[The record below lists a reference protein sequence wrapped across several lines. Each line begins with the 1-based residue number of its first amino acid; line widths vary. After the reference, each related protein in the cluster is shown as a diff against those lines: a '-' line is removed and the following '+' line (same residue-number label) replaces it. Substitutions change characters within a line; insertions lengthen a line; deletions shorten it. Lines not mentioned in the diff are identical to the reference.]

1 MMDSLNIGKAIY
13 TILQTSIDDHIDI
26 DKKIYPLIADEGT
39 TFPFIIYKRTG
50 LTPESTKDNTN
61 ENVSVEIN
69 IASSNYSESIDLA
82 IKVRKAL
89 EHKKGT
95 YSDIAIEDIVIDD
108 ATEDYIEDT
117 FIQTLTFKI
126 ELQ

>member
-13 TILQTSIDDHIDI
+13 TILQTSIDI

-95 YSDIAIEDIVIDD
+95 YSDIAIQDIVIDD

>member
-1 MMDSLNIGKAIY
+1 MMDSLDIGKAIY
-13 TILQTSIDDHIDI
+13 TILQTSIDI

>member
-13 TILQTSIDDHIDI
+13 TILQTSIDI

-95 YSDIAIEDIVIDD
+95 YSDIAIEDIFIDD

>member
-13 TILQTSIDDHIDI
+13 TILQTSIDI

-69 IASSNYSESIDLA
+69 IASSNYSASIDLA

>member
-13 TILQTSIDDHIDI
+13 TILQTSIDI

-61 ENVSVEIN
+61 ETVSVEIN

>member
-13 TILQTSIDDHIDI
+13 TILQTSIDI

-89 EHKKGT
+89 EHKR
-95 YSDIAIEDIVIDD
+95 VL
-108 ATEDYIEDT
+108 
-117 FIQTLTFKI
+117 IQIQLQRILLQMMQQKI
-126 ELQ
+126 IQKIRLYRH

>member
-13 TILQTSIDDHIDI
+13 TILQTSIDI
-26 DKKIYPLIADEGT
+26 DKKIYPLIAEEGT

>member
-13 TILQTSIDDHIDI
+13 TILQTSIDI

-69 IASSNYSESIDLA
+69 IASSNYLESIDLA

>member
-13 TILQTSIDDHIDI
+13 TILQTSIDI

-95 YSDIAIEDIVIDD
+95 YSDMAIEDIVIDD

>member
-13 TILQTSIDDHIDI
+13 TILQTSIDI

-61 ENVSVEIN
+61 ENVSLEIN

>member
-1 MMDSLNIGKAIY
+1 MKDSLNIGKAIY
-13 TILQTSIDDHIDI
+13 TILQTSIDI

>member
-13 TILQTSIDDHIDI
+13 TILQTSIDI

-89 EHKKGT
+89 DKPL
-95 YSDIAIEDIVIDD
+95 IVKLTPNVQQKI
-108 ATEDYIEDT
+108 
-117 FIQTLTFKI
+117 IQKI
-126 ELQ
+126 RLYRH

>member
-13 TILQTSIDDHIDI
+13 TILQTSIDI
-26 DKKIYPLIADEGT
+26 DKKTYPLIADEGT

-117 FIQTLTFKI
+117 FI
-126 ELQ
+126 

>member
-13 TILQTSIDDHIDI
+13 TILQTSIDI

-108 ATEDYIEDT
+108 ATEDFIEDT

>member
-13 TILQTSIDDHIDI
+13 TILQTSIDI

-126 ELQ
+126 ELQWAK

>member
-13 TILQTSIDDHIDI
+13 TILQTSIDI

-126 ELQ
+126 KLQ

>member
-13 TILQTSIDDHIDI
+13 TILQTSIDI
-26 DKKIYPLIADEGT
+26 DKKIYPLIADEGA

>member
-1 MMDSLNIGKAIY
+1 MMDSLNMGKAIY
-13 TILQTSIDDHIDI
+13 TILQTSIDI

>member
-13 TILQTSIDDHIDI
+13 TILQTSIDI

-89 EHKKGT
+89 EHKKGI

-117 FIQTLTFKI
+117 FISILR
-126 ELQ
+126 

>member
-13 TILQTSIDDHIDI
+13 TILQTSIDI

-117 FIQTLTFKI
+117 FIQTLTFNRVGSKH
-126 ELQ
+126 

>member
-13 TILQTSIDDHIDI
+13 TILQTSIDI

-82 IKVRKAL
+82 IKARKAL

>member
-1 MMDSLNIGKAIY
+1 MDSLNIGKAIY
-13 TILQTSIDDHIDI
+13 TILQTSIDI

-108 ATEDYIEDT
+108 ATEDYMEDT

>member
-13 TILQTSIDDHIDI
+13 TILQTSIDI

-89 EHKKGT
+89 EHKKGS
-95 YSDIAIEDIVIDD
+95 YSDIAIEDNVIDD

-117 FIQTLTFKI
+117 FI
-126 ELQ
+126 

>member
-13 TILQTSIDDHIDI
+13 TILQTSIDI

-95 YSDIAIEDIVIDD
+95 YSDIAIEDIAIDD

>member
-13 TILQTSIDDHIDI
+13 TILQTSIDI

-39 TFPFIIYKRTG
+39 TFPFLIYKRTG

>member
-13 TILQTSIDDHIDI
+13 TILQTSIDI

-39 TFPFIIYKRTG
+39 TYPFIIYKRTG

>member
-13 TILQTSIDDHIDI
+13 TILQTSIDI

-82 IKVRKAL
+82 IEVRKAL

>member
-13 TILQTSIDDHIDI
+13 TILQTSIDI

-108 ATEDYIEDT
+108 ATEDYIEDS

>member
-1 MMDSLNIGKAIY
+1 MDSLNIGKAIY
-13 TILQTSIDDHIDI
+13 TILQTSIDI

-39 TFPFIIYKRTG
+39 TFPFIIYNRTG

>member
-1 MMDSLNIGKAIY
+1 MDSLNIGKAIY
-13 TILQTSIDDHIDI
+13 TILQTSIDI

>member
-13 TILQTSIDDHIDI
+13 TILQTSIDI

-39 TFPFIIYKRTG
+39 TFPFIIYNRTG

>member
-13 TILQTSIDDHIDI
+13 TILQTSIDI

-95 YSDIAIEDIVIDD
+95 YADIAIEDIVIDD

>member
-13 TILQTSIDDHIDI
+13 TILQTSIDI

-95 YSDIAIEDIVIDD
+95 YSDIAIEDIIIDN

>member
-13 TILQTSIDDHIDI
+13 TILQTSIDI

>member
-1 MMDSLNIGKAIY
+1 MIDSLNIGKAIY
-13 TILQTSIDDHIDI
+13 TILQTSIDI

>member
-13 TILQTSIDDHIDI
+13 TILQTSIDI

-50 LTPESTKDNTN
+50 LAPESTKDNTN

-108 ATEDYIEDT
+108 ATEDYMEDT

>member
-13 TILQTSIDDHIDI
+13 TILQTSIDI

-82 IKVRKAL
+82 IKVRKTL

>member
-13 TILQTSIDDHIDI
+13 TILQTSIDI

-39 TFPFIIYKRTG
+39 TFPFIIYKRTE

-69 IASSNYSESIDLA
+69 IASSNYSESIELA

>member
-13 TILQTSIDDHIDI
+13 TILQTSIDI

-95 YSDIAIEDIVIDD
+95 YSNIAIEDIVIDD